1 MSESRETARERAREL
16 RDEHR
21 KRDRRRGLLV
31 TGAIVGGVL
40 IAGLIVT
47 LVLITSDRRQSR
59 GPENMQSDGIKIGE
73 GFTAVRTPALAVGDE
88 PVASAPNPSDVVD
101 IQIYYDYLCPNCGI
115 FEERN
120 GAQLRAWIETGAATV
135 EFHPIAVFSSK
146 AADTKYSARAA
157 NAAAC
162 VAEFSPDEFFAFHEA
177 LFADQP
183 AEDTSGLTDDELI
196 ATAKAAGV
204 TGSADISKCI
214 TTGRFRGWVAAA
226 TSRAVQGPI
235 SGTDVVSVE
244 STPTII
250 VNGEEFKYTTAF
262 DPNEFAQFVA
272 RAAGQSF
279 SENPDPTPSP
289 TPTPTETA
297 AP

>member
-1 MSESRETARERAREL
+1 MRARERAREL
-16 RDEHR
+16 REEHR
-21 KRDRRRGLLV
+21 KRDRRRTMLV
-31 TGAIVGGVL
+31 TGGIVAGVV
-40 IAGLIVT
+40 IVGLIVT
-47 LVLITSDRRQSR
+47 LVLVTSDRREAR
-59 GPENMQSDGIKIGE
+59 GPQNMLSDGIRIGE

-101 IQIYYDYLCPNCGI
+101 IQIYYDYLCPNCGV

-162 VAEFSPDEFFAFHEA
+162 VAEFSPDQFFEFHEA
-177 LFADQP
+177 LFVDQP
-183 AEDTSGLTDDELI
+183 DENTSGLTDDELI
-196 ATAKAAGV
+196 DTATGAGV
-204 TGSADISKCI
+204 TEMASVSKCI
-214 TTGRFRGWVAAA
+214 ESGRFRGWVSAA

-235 SGTDVVSVE
+235 TGTDVAGVE

-250 VNGEEFKYTTAF
+250 VDGQEFKYKTAF

-289 TPTPTETA
+289 TPTSTETPA
-297 AP
+297 T

>member
-1 MSESRETARERAREL
+1 MSESREAARERAREL
-16 RDEHR
+16 REEHR
-21 KRDRRRGLLV
+21 KRDRRRRLLV
-31 TGAIVGGVL
+31 TASVVGGVL
-40 IAGLIVT
+40 IAGLVVT

-59 GPENMQSDGIKIGE
+59 GPENMLSDGIKIGE
-73 GFTAVRTPALAVGDE
+73 DFTAVRTPALGVGE
-88 PVASAPNPSDVVD
+88 QPVASAPNPSDVVD
-101 IQIYYDYLCPNCGI
+101 IQIYYDYLCPNCGV

-162 VAEFSPDEFFAFHEA
+162 VAEFSPDDFFEFHEA

-183 AEDTSGLTDDELI
+183 DEDTSGLTDDELI
-196 ATAKAAGV
+196 AEAQSAGV
-204 TGSADISKCI
+204 TGLSDISECI
-214 TTGRFRGWVAAA
+214 TAGRFRGWVSAA

-235 SGTDVVSVE
+235 TGTDVASVE

>member
-1 MSESRETARERAREL
+1 ML
-16 RDEHR
+16 
-21 KRDRRRGLLV
+21 
-31 TGAIVGGVL
+31 
-40 IAGLIVT
+40 
-47 LVLITSDRRQSR
+47 
-59 GPENMQSDGIKIGE
+59 SDGIKIGE
-73 GFTAVRTPALAVGDE
+73 NFTAARTPALAVGE
-88 PVASAPNPSDVVD
+88 QPVASTPNPSDVVD
-101 IQIYYDYLCPNCGI
+101 IQIYYDYLCPNCGV

-135 EFHPIAVFSSK
+135 EFHPIAVFSST

-162 VAEFSPDEFFAFHEA
+162 VAEVSPDEFFEFHEA

-183 AEDTSGLTDDELI
+183 AEDTSGLTDEELI
-196 ATAKAAGV
+196 SEAQRAGV
-204 TGSADISKCI
+204 TGLSEISECI
-214 TTGRFRGWVAAA
+214 TSGRFRSWVTAA

-235 SGTDVVSVE
+235 IGTDVAGVE

-250 VNGEEFKYTTAF
+250 VNGEEFTYATAF

-289 TPTPTETA
+289 TPTETP

>member
-1 MSESRETARERAREL
+1 MSESREAARERAREL
-16 RDEHR
+16 REERR

-31 TGAIVGGVL
+31 TAAIVGGVL

-59 GPENMQSDGIKIGE
+59 GPQNMQSDGIKIGE
-73 GFTAVRTPALAVGDE
+73 DFTAARTPALAAGDE
-88 PVASAPNPSDVVD
+88 PVASGPNPSDVVD

-162 VAEFSPDEFFAFHEA
+162 VAEFSPDEFFEFHEA

-183 AEDTSGLTDDELI
+183 AEDTSGLTDAELI

-204 TGSADISKCI
+204 TGSSDISECI

-235 SGTDVVSVE
+235 TGTDVVSVE